1 VKRVNGGSQTA
12 GIDVRAAQS
21 VDYSADRPVGAEPVT
36 TVVKLGGRVQ
46 GDPALPAA
54 LARAWRRAEGA
65 LVVVHGGG
73 DEVTALQRR
82 LGQEPTFVGGRRVT
96 AEGDMDALR
105 MVLSGLANKRLV
117 AALVGEG
124 VQAVGVS
131 GEDAGIIAAE
141 PDGRGLGLVGR
152 PTSVNVRI
160 LRHLL
165 IGGYLPVVSPLARGE
180 GGPLNVNGDDAA
192 SAIAAALGGSH
203 GGVELLLLSDV
214 PGVLLGGVP
223 APALD
228 AAAAM
233 AAIGDGSATGGMAA
247 KLEAAAAALAG
258 GVAQVRI
265 GDLTAL
271 DDRARG
277 TVVTQTKQSR
287 SVA

>member
-1 VKRVNGGSQTA
+1 MAGAGS
-12 GIDVRAAQS
+12 G
-21 VDYSADRPVGAEPVT
+21 ADQVT

-46 GDPALPAA
+46 GDPALPAT
-54 LARAWRRAEGA
+54 LARAWRRTEGA
-65 LVVVHGGG
+65 LVIVHGGG

-96 AEGDMDALR
+96 AAEDIDALR
-105 MVLSGLANKRLV
+105 MALSGLANKRLV
-117 AALVGEG
+117 AALVGAG

-141 PDGRGLGLVGR
+141 PDGGGLGLVGR
-152 PTSVNVRI
+152 PTSVNVRV

-165 IGGYLPVVSPLARGE
+165 VGGYLPVLSPLARGP
-180 GGPLNVNGDDAA
+180 GGPLNVNGDDVA
-192 SAIAAALGGSH
+192 SAVAAALGSPH
-203 GGVELLLLSDV
+203 GEVELLLLSDV

-223 APALD
+223 AATLDVD
-228 AAAAM
+228 AALAAV
-233 AAIGDGSATGGMAA
+233 ADGSATGGMAA
-247 KLEAAAAALAG
+247 KLEAAGAALAG
-258 GVAQVRI
+258 GVTQVRI

-277 TVVTQTKQSR
+277 TVVTQMRQSW

>member
-1 VKRVNGGSQTA
+1 VTRVDGEGRMAGAGS
-12 GIDVRAAQS
+12 G
-21 VDYSADRPVGAEPVT
+21 ADQVT

-46 GDPALPAA
+46 GDPALPAT
-54 LARAWRRAEGA
+54 LARAWRRSEGA
-65 LVVVHGGG
+65 LVIVHGGG

-96 AEGDMDALR
+96 AAEDIDALR
-105 MVLSGLANKRLV
+105 MALSGLANKRLV
-117 AALVGEG
+117 AALVGAG

-141 PDGRGLGLVGR
+141 PDGGGLGLVGR
-152 PTSVNVRI
+152 PTSVNVRV

-165 IGGYLPVVSPLARGE
+165 VGGYLPVLSPLARGP

-192 SAIAAALGGSH
+192 SAVAAALGGPH
-203 GGVELLLLSDV
+203 GEVELLLLSDV

-223 APALD
+223 AATIDVD
-228 AAAAM
+228 AALAAV
-233 AAIGDGSATGGMAA
+233 ADGSATGGMAA
-247 KLEAAAAALAG
+247 KLEAAVAALAG
-258 GVAQVRI
+258 GVTQVRI

-277 TVVTQTKQSR
+277 TVVTQMRQSW